1 MKQLL
6 SSVALVLLLNLTA
19 AAQDASVLRK
29 IHLVENS
36 LVGPVKAKDTK
47 GWTLHERMAHYGVN
61 GVSIAVIHN
70 YQLEW
75 AKSYG
80 LANASS
86 KMPVTAQTLF
96 QAGSVSKSLNAVGL
110 LRLVEKG
117 RVSLNTDIDR
127 YLTSWKFSY
136 DSLSKGHVITLAQLL
151 SHTAGVNVAGFSGY
165 RQGQALPNTVQILK
179 GQAPANSS
187 AVGPVRAPGER
198 YEYSGGGTMITQL
211 MVEDVTRQ
219 SYAQYMQQQ
228 VLQPLGMAASSFA
241 TPARN
246 KARLVAHGYYE
257 DGKPV
262 EGQYHLYPEQ
272 AAAGLWTTPS
282 DLAKF
287 IIALQQ
293 AYRGTSGRVLSPA
306 MAKRMLT
313 PYHDQRSALGVFV
326 GNYNGTRYFE
336 HDGLI
341 YGYYCQYYGSL
352 TGGNGVVVMTNSVNT
367 ALIPE
372 IVNSVAQVYGF
383 KGLLRTK
390 TETSLT
396 LAEDVLTSYT
406 GKYQLEPGAV
416 LTVFT
421 ENHQLYVQLTGQNKI
436 PLFAET
442 EHKFYL
448 KVVDAQLE
456 FVKDA
461 GGNISKAI
469 LYQNGSANDAPRVG
483 PPAP

>member
-29 IHLVENS
+29 IYLVENS
-36 LVGPVKAKDTK
+36 LVGPVKAKDAK

-70 YQLEW
+70 YQLAW
-75 AKSYG
+75 AKGYG
-80 LANASS
+80 LANASL
-86 KMPVTAQTLF
+86 KTPVTAQTLF

-117 RVSLNTDIDR
+117 KVDLDADVNR
-127 YLTSWKFSY
+127 YLTSWKFPY
-136 DSLSKGHVITLAQLL
+136 DTASKGRVITLAQLL

-165 RQGQALPNTVQILK
+165 RQGEDLPNTVQILQ
-179 GQAPANSS
+179 GQAPANSPKVH
-187 AVGPVRAPGER
+187 ATLAPGER
-198 YEYSGGGTMITQL
+198 YEYSGGGTTITQL
-211 MVEDVTRQ
+211 MVEDITRQ
-219 SYAQYMQQQ
+219 PYAQYKQQQ
-228 VLQPLGMAASSFA
+228 VLRPLGMAASSFTA
-241 TPARN
+241 PAQN
-246 KARLVAHGYYE
+246 KAQSVATGYYE

-262 EGQYHLYPEQ
+262 EGRYHLYPEQ

-293 AYRGTSGRVLSPA
+293 AYRGTSNKVLSPA

-336 HDGLI
+336 HDGLT

-352 TGGNGVVVMTNSVNT
+352 TGGNGVVVMINSVNT

-383 KGLLRTK
+383 TGLLRTK
-390 TETSLT
+390 TEKLLT
-396 LAEDVLTSYT
+396 LTDDILENYT
-406 GKYQLEPGAV
+406 GKYQLAPGAV

-442 EHKFYL
+442 ERKFYM

-461 GGNISKAI
+461 SGNISKAI